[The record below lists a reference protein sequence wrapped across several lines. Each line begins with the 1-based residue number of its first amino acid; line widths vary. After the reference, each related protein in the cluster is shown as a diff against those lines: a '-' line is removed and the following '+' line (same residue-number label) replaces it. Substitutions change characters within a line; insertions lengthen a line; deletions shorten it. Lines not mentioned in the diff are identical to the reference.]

1 MITNGLNEIEL
12 ETIENVISL
21 EDVDTS
27 KTRKVKVFFPKLMP
41 FSKIEEPKSQE
52 IKLNKNLLLNDIS
65 STKDNINKITLNN
78 YIEIPLAKGVF
89 ENENIKKGDH
99 LYVMIPNKNIKDMKI
114 ICI

>member
-1 MITNGLNEIEL
+1 
-12 ETIENVISL
+12 
-21 EDVDTS
+21 
-27 KTRKVKVFFPKLMP
+27 MP
-41 FSKIEEPKSQE
+41 FNKIEEPKSQE